1 MRDPA
6 NAPGCQKAGR
16 QKDRNGNVVEDT
28 QSGVEDEEE

>member
-6 NAPGCQKAGR
+6 NAPSCQKADR
-16 QKDRNGNVVEDT
+16 QKDRNGNIVEGT